1 MKILAVDTATRT
13 CSVAVCIDDFLVSE
27 INLFRRQTHSKHL
40 LEMIHQ
46 AVSMSGEKLDGLDG
60 FAVVRGPGSFTGL
73 RIGLSCVKGLAYA
86 LCKPVV
92 GVSSLEVL
100 AFQAAGG
107 HHDPALPICPLLDAR
122 KKEVYYSFFEIR
134 DGKPVQ
140 KGGDM
145 VDRPKNLPE
154 RIAGRCLFT
163 GDGAMLYRDLLKD
176 LFGDSALFAPPTLNY
191 IRAHTAAV
199 VALPR
204 FSKFQND
211 QLASL
216 VPQYVRKS
224 DAELNFG

>member
-1 MKILAVDTATRT
+1 MKILGVDTATRT
-13 CSVAVCIDDFLVSE
+13 CSVAVCIDDSLASE
-27 INLFRRQTHSKHL
+27 INLFRRQTHSRHL

-46 AVSMSGEKLDGLDG
+46 AVSMSGEKLRDLDG

-86 LCKPVV
+86 LGKPVV

-107 HHDPALPICPLLDAR
+107 YHDPSLQICALLDAR
-122 KKEVYYSFFEIR
+122 KHEVYYSLFEIR
-134 DGKPVQ
+134 EGNPVQ

-145 VDRPKNLPE
+145 VCRPENLAG

-163 GDGAMLYRDLLKD
+163 GDGAMLYRDLLED
-176 LFGDSALFAPPTLNY
+176 LFGDSAVFTPPTLNY
-191 IRAHTAAV
+191 IRAHTAAA

-204 FSKFQND
+204 FAECRED
-211 QLASL
+211 ALAAL
-216 VPQYVRKS
+216 VPRYVRKS